1 MNSWSRTRFESLPRR
16 ELSRGSHWKPS
27 VWRVEDGEEIFAVK
41 DASTVPAA
49 TRWFARWMMRR
60 ELRALR
66 RVRGIP
72 GVPQLLAEFGGD
84 GYACTWLAGDV
95 LDGPGFA
102 QRPQEHAL
110 QFRALI
116 EQIHS
121 RGVFHLDLRQRQNIL
136 LNGEGQLACVD
147 FGAAWVPTP
156 PVRLLMGG
164 LLGWFD
170 RQAVLKWLAR
180 HAPEH
185 LSEEEARSVLR
196 GQLLRRLWFV
206 SPHQDRGEWG
216 NARQRLVEIKAART
230 TNNLRDL

>member
-1 MNSWSRTRFESLPRR
+1 MALGNGPRVGPIRDLERRLLVSLRELLRQLIMNSWSRTRFESLPRR

-102 QRPQEHAL
+102 QRPTGHGGGNEH
-110 QFRALI
+110 
-116 EQIHS
+116 
-121 RGVFHLDLRQRQNIL
+121 
-136 LNGEGQLACVD
+136 
-147 FGAAWVPTP
+147 
-156 PVRLLMGG
+156 
-164 LLGWFD
+164 
-170 RQAVLKWLAR
+170 
-180 HAPEH
+180 
-185 LSEEEARSVLR
+185 
-196 GQLLRRLWFV
+196 
-206 SPHQDRGEWG
+206 
-216 NARQRLVEIKAART
+216 
-230 TNNLRDL
+230 